1 MASLEERRNAEWA
14 RIRGR
19 LRADFGD
26 GVFRSWLRPL
36 TLTAVDDASVTM
48 SVPTRFVR
56 DRVNT
61 LYGDRLREL
70 WRAEDDAITGIDIDV
85 SPETAGRKPSLIA
98 APPPEPSE
106 ADDSAEALTDDSW
119 SDGVA
124 SPLDPRLSFDTF
136 VVGKPNE
143 FAFAACK
150 RAAETEKPAFN
161 PLFLYGG
168 VGLGKTHLMHATAL
182 EMRRK
187 FPEKRILFLTA
198 EKFLYQFIRA
208 LRARETVAFK
218 ELFRSVDVLM
228 VDDVQFLCGRDAT
241 QEEFFHTF
249 NALVDQGAQ
258 VIISADKSPN
268 DLDGLEER
276 VKSRLGWGLVAE
288 MNPTNYELRLSILQA
303 KAEAI
308 NFDVSQKVLEF
319 VAQRITSNVRELEGA
334 LTRLAAHAQLVGRE
348 ITVESANDALHDLL
362 RANERRVTIE
372 DIQKT
377 VAEHFNIKLAD
388 MSSPRRARAVARP
401 RQVAMYLSKHL
412 TSRSLPEIGRK
423 FGGRDHTTVMHA
435 IRKIDELTADDQTL
449 AEDVR
454 LLRRGLES

>member
-85 SPETAGRKPSLIA
+85 SPETAGRKPSLIT

-276 VKSRLGWGLVAE
+276 
-288 MNPTNYELRLSILQA
+288 
-303 KAEAI
+303 
-308 NFDVSQKVLEF
+308 
-319 VAQRITSNVRELEGA
+319 
-334 LTRLAAHAQLVGRE
+334 
-348 ITVESANDALHDLL
+348 
-362 RANERRVTIE
+362 
-372 DIQKT
+372 
-377 VAEHFNIKLAD
+377 
-388 MSSPRRARAVARP
+388 
-401 RQVAMYLSKHL
+401 
-412 TSRSLPEIGRK
+412 
-423 FGGRDHTTVMHA
+423 
-435 IRKIDELTADDQTL
+435 
-449 AEDVR
+449 
-454 LLRRGLES
+454 